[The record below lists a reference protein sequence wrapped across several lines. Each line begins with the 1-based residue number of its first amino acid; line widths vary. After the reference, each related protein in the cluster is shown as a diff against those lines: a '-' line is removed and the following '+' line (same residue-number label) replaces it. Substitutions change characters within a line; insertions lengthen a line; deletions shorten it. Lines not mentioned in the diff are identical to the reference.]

1 MAEFNTDDE
10 RRAIDAIDSQMAELF
25 ERRMEAARQIGL
37 KKKQAGRPVEDLAR
51 EREMIGRRASQ
62 LGDKSLEGHYRKF
75 LQSVIDIS
83 KECQSD
89 IVFDGLPDIVIERGA
104 IARAGE
110 KLGIDGGKVLLVSDT
125 GVPEEHIRK
134 VAASLEGRCS
144 LCAVHTFPCGE
155 RHKSLETYAEVMH
168 SLLEHGFTR
177 TDAVVA
183 VGGGVVGDLAGF
195 AAATFMRGI
204 RFYNIPTTLLSQVDS
219 SVGGKTAVDFG
230 GVKNIVGAFHMPR
243 RVLIDPDTLFSLPER
258 QLHNGLVEAIK
269 MGATSDAQLF
279 SLIENSVCLHD
290 DLSEIIR
297 RSLLVKSAV
306 VQADPKEGGLR
317 RVLNFGHSVGHAIE
331 AAGGGEYLHGEAVG
345 LGMLCFCSPE
355 VRRRIAAVLEK
366 YGLPTT
372 HDIPAET
379 LRSLIAHDKKASGKE
394 LTVVRVDEI
403 GSFSFQKI
411 DIDALKL

>member
-10 RRAIDAIDSQMAELF
+10 RRTIDVIDTQMAELF
-25 ERRMEAARQIGL
+25 ERRLEAARQIGL
-37 KKKQAGRPVEDLAR
+37 KKKQAGRPVEDLDR
-51 EREMIGRRASQ
+51 EKEMISRRSSQ

-89 IVFDGLPDIVIERGA
+89 IIYDGLPDIIIERGA
-104 IARAGE
+104 IERAGE

-125 GVPEEHIRK
+125 GVPGEHVRK

-144 LCAVHTFPCGE
+144 QCAVHIFPCGE
-155 RHKSLETYAEVMH
+155 RHKSLETYAEVMN

-306 VQADPKEGGLR
+306 VEADPTEKGLR

-345 LGMLCFCSPE
+345 LGMLCFCSPDA
-355 VRRRIAAVLEK
+355 RQRISAVLEK
-366 YGLPTT
+366 YGLPTS

-379 LRSLIAHDKKASGKE
+379 LRSLIAHDKKASGSE
-394 LTVVRVDEI
+394 ITVVRVDKI
-403 GSFSFQKI
+403 GSFSFEKI
-411 DIDALKL
+411 NIDALQL